1 MPNNIFM
8 LCHYNDN
15 IVPKMSSSIT
25 YNDMNNLL
33 LTYNLSMSYIEMKE
47 IIFHGFEWNYND
59 IDVEIT

>member
-8 LCHYNDN
+8 LCHYDDN